1 MTSAST
7 AHKRGAQ
14 YEHAVAEI
22 LSAMGYSVS
31 THESAS
37 QHDCDLVVNDLT
49 VEVKGSKL
57 HGYNSRYYVGYQFL
71 LRRST
76 STNDLSAPIVILYCK
91 PEEEI
96 AIELQ
101 QSRLFV
107 IPLNRLIGVRSI
119 TIPNR
124 SPKAYRGKWSEFYM
138 RFDLLF
144 EAINQNTL
152 AHLRK
157 PIDKVEEQ

>member
-7 AHKRGAQ
+7 AHKRGAE

-22 LSAMGYSVS
+22 LSGMGYSVS

-37 QHDCDLVVNDLT
+37 QHDCDLVVNSLT
-49 VEVKGSKL
+49 IEVKGSKL
-57 HGYNSRYYVGYQFL
+57 HGYNSRHYFGYQFL

-76 STNDLSAPIVILYCK
+76 STSDLTAPIVILYCK

-107 IPLNRLIGVRSI
+107 VPLNQLIGVRSI

-124 SPKAYRGKWSEFYM
+124 SPKAYHGKWSKFYM

-152 AHLRK
+152 AHLK
-157 PIDKVEEQ
+157 NPNENAEEQ